1 MMTRDPVV
9 IGRRLR
15 EAREAKGLSAPQ
27 LAAASG
33 VSACTV
39 YGVELGRNLPGLHT
53 TVALCEILGI
63 TLDDLVREGEK

>member
-63 TLDDLVREGEK
+63 TLDDLVREAEK

>member
-1 MMTRDPVV
+1 MTRDPVV

-15 EAREAKGLSAPQ
+15 EVREAKGLSAPQ
-27 LAAASG
+27 LAAVSG

-53 TVALCEILGI
+53 AVALCEALGI
-63 TLDDLVREGEK
+63 TPNDLVKEERV